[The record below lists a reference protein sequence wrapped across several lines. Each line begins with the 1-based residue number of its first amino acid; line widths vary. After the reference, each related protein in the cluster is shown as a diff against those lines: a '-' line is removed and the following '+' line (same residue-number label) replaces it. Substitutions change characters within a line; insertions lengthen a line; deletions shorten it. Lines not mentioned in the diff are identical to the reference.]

1 MNLNTLTQLAN
12 LITESLCS
20 VIIVE
25 ITDRQ
30 DITRLTDKLSVLSGY
45 NLFVDDMQTQFSVFI
60 NKLLELSA
68 DKNVWIAGD
77 YVQAW
82 SVLYQDSISI
92 VANILID
99 ILTSHQITT
108 LSMNLRNTHD
118 LSNILCEIRDQL
130 VKLCSLKSD
139 ILDLILPTQS

>member
-1 MNLNTLTQLAN
+1 M
-12 LITESLCS
+12 CS

-25 ITDRQ
+25 ITDHQ

-92 VANILID
+92 VANILIID
-99 ILTSHQITT
+99 IL
-108 LSMNLRNTHD
+108 LLY
-118 LSNILCEIRDQL
+118 L
-130 VKLCSLKSD
+130 
-139 ILDLILPTQS
+139 